1 MAKLKDLDKALKIA
15 EEGAKIARAE
25 KKAMRMSE
33 ALDPHVG
40 KRLYITQ
47 ADRMALDP
55 TKGYLGGS
63 GFIDLATMLPEY
75 KGMAWAVKTPGI
87 AKTMVGSMARN
98 PEEAI
103 WTNLQ
108 GSPAQHRSNQVV
120 FDKIMSE
127 FRNAVEEGKLTPEL
141 RDKINKKLASIKIA
155 KTDIPMFPSDVDIL
169 SPNFAKHANVF
180 HKRRE
185 IASVLGGEGVGGK
198 KGTIIPY
205 EKIIEETTDPL
216 VKDVQTG
223 SIGNRLFSL
232 TGDIFPERP
241 DIHTAYPTA
250 LGGEKL
256 SDVFTPAPQEIVL
269 KEVYKNY
276 KRKPTYYDLTRG
288 HAPSAKI
295 TDEML
300 EDLYKSGYA
309 GGGPIKA
316 LDKALKVGEK
326 VAKET
331 LKKAKDYKP
340 TKSELSE
347 LAKDV
352 MNAKGQYGVQRM
364 ERAFDL
370 VPNLEKQFSPR
381 ALEQAFI
388 DDNASS
394 LLILPPKDFEKFAA
408 PLPEWYG
415 KSIEGIKF
423 EGGKQVP
430 ITMPPLEESY
440 LIKSPHGDSYEE
452 KMMAPEEYF
461 KHLGTVAR
469 EHGFNDIPF
478 LKFDKGSYRDPT
490 MVITGH
496 EGRHRSR
503 ALNRLGDKA
512 TLVKLYPRYSFRED
526 MPRSTQEEYLQA
538 LEEMFGQKSL
548 VEPQGALNPKT
559 GKFDP
564 RSLERLPEFFAEGG
578 TTADGGSSHK
588 QGKPLDFARG
598 PRSTK
603 SDVELLDE
611 FNKDELTA
619 RDYFKAVPTI
629 AKTTGKMLKEQAKEE
644 LPTYLEPRAIPDIA
658 LNALATG
665 IGSISDLAH
674 LGTGVERPVLGS
686 EQLMDLLSEYGI
698 TSGTKRPL
706 AENLLA
712 VASPKV
718 LRTAEQGLNKLVPI
732 AKRSFTPLTTTVEAV
747 APDLAKFRPRDF
759 QEYITNRLISNQY
772 GGTPM
777 NFMGDEITKK
787 LPAQGVYFNEAGEL
801 ETNPMM
807 AIDIPNIKD
816 VSKAKALRADIASA
830 GKALNQESMAGI
842 RFLPL
847 ATNKL
852 EDATAILVKPKSGK
866 ISNEDVI
873 KLGNEFG
880 NSMVVSHNPRLG
892 GVVLAPFDKP
902 SGELQSAQ
910 SKIKDLFG
918 SDMNIKAGHSDL
930 QKDRFYMPKSDYQK
944 EGARKV
950 PKSTKAVREELK
962 KAESLRYREP
972 SFLSDTNPLSGG
984 VGD

>member
-141 RDKINKKLASIKIA
+141 RNKINKKLASIKIA

-169 SPNFAKHANVF
+169 SPDFAKQANVF

-316 LDKALKVGEK
+316 LDKALKVGERA
-326 VAKET
+326 AKET

-340 TKSELSE
+340 TKGKISEV
-347 LAKDV
+347 KDYIRDT
-352 MNAKGQYGVQRM
+352 KGEYGAQRV
-364 ERAFDL
+364 ERAADL
-370 VPNLEKQFSPR
+370 VPNLEKQYSVR
-381 ALEQAFI
+381 ALREAF
-388 DDNASS
+388 DGDNAKSVMVMN
-394 LLILPPKDFEKFAA
+394 PADYEKYARQ
-408 PLPEWYG
+408 LPEHYG
-415 KSIEGIKF
+415 KSISGIQFK
-423 EGGKQVP
+423 EGKQVP
-430 ITMPPLEESY
+430 ITIPPEKSY
-440 LIKSPHGDSYEE
+440 YDILTGKDPLDRSDYTAK
-452 KMMAPEEYF
+452 KMMLDEYLDY
-461 KHLGTVAR
+461 LGKTAR
-469 EHGFNDIPF
+469 EEGLLETPYLMLDESLNLPN
-478 LKFDKGSYRDPT
+478 YR
-490 MVITGH
+490 IAGH

-503 ALNRLGDKA
+503 ALAKLGDES
-512 TLVKLYPRYSFRED
+512 TLIRLLPRGIREGL
-526 MPRSTQEEYLQA
+526 PRGSQEEYQQGLQE
-538 LEEMFGQKSL
+538 LLG
-548 VEPQGALNPKT
+548 PNPKVYPEPT
-559 GKFDP
+559 MFEHNKIQRP
-564 RSLERLPEFFAEGG
+564 LIELPEFFAEGG
-578 TTADGGSSHK
+578 RT
-588 QGKPLDFARG
+588 QGKPIKYEEEY

-759 QEYITNRLISNQY
+759 QEYVTNRLISSQY